1 MTTNTEPQKHRNT
14 EFIQPLFTDLSDS
27 ILRCAIAVHKE
38 LGPGLPEHSYETALA
53 LELDAAGFK
62 YERERP
68 IIVRYRGIV
77 VGWHKPDFIVEEK
90 VIVELKALPN
100 FDRAH
105 FKQVLTYLKVTGL
118 RVALLL
124 NFGVASLGSDG
135 IKRFQM

>member
-1 MTTNTEPQKHRNT
+1 MES
-14 EFIQPLFTDLSDS
+14 LFTDLTDS
-27 ILRCAIAVHKE
+27 ILRCAIRVHRE

-53 LELDAAGFK
+53 LEMDAAGLK
-62 YERERP
+62 YELERP
-68 IIVRYRGIV
+68 IMVRYRDVV

-90 VIVELKALPN
+90 VIVELKSLSN

-105 FKQVLTYLKVTGL
+105 SKQVLTYLKVTGL

-124 NFGVASLGSDG
+124 NFGVASLGNEG

>member
-1 MTTNTEPQKHRNT
+1 MTTHTESQKHRNT
-14 EFIQPLFTDLSDS
+14 ELIQPLFVDLSDA
-27 ILRCAIAVHKE
+27 ILRCAITVHKE
-38 LGPGLPEHSYETALA
+38 LGPGLPEHSYGTALA

-68 IIVRYRGIV
+68 IMIRYRGIV
-77 VGWHKPDFIVEEK
+77 IGWHTPDFIVEDK
-90 VIVELKALPN
+90 VIVELKALSN

-124 NFGVASLGSDG
+124 NFGVASLGNEG